1 MEFAGKVIQV
11 LDIASGQSA
20 NGGQWR
26 RQDFIL
32 EVPGQY
38 PRKICITI
46 FGDRIEQFNVKAG
59 EDVVVDAD
67 VESREYNGRWF
78 TSVKAWKITK
88 SGAGFNDN
96 IQDVQYN
103 DIPQSSMQ
111 SNSDMDLYNNEDDLP
126 F

>member
-11 LDIASGQSA
+11 LDIASGQSV

-26 RQDFIL
+26 RQDFVL

-88 SGAGFNDN
+88 AGADYSDN
-96 IQDVQYN
+96 IQDIQYN

>member
-26 RQDFIL
+26 RQDFVL

-88 SGAGFNDN
+88 AGADYSDN
-96 IQDVQYN
+96 IQDIQYN

-111 SNSDMDLYNNEDDLP
+111 SNGDMDLYNNEDDLP

>member
-26 RQDFIL
+26 RQDFVL

-88 SGAGFNDN
+88 AGADYSDN
-96 IQDVQYN
+96 IQDIQYN